1 MPSPRNKNCI
11 DPRRS
16 YSITSLNIV
25 LLVSSSRT
33 LWPSSASDGTLKKQ
47 TNTSRSTVGC
57 LTITVVTKFGI
68 ADLQRR
74 PQPPCQS
81 LAAKNRFCLRV
92 LPAPPSSSPPLSSPP
107 THGRR
112 ASERAS
118 ILICQPVAC
127 VLFNPRPKVIIATIC
142 RSQSRPCCYGP
153 PERPLAPPS
162 LGDFRL
168 WALRLPSLPRCDRRW
183 QSIGLLQFHKNR
195 RKK

>member
-1 MPSPRNKNCI
+1 MFDNNCSDQVWYRRPPETTPTSLPKSCSEESFLPPRPPRPPLP
-11 DPRRS
+11 PRR
-16 YSITSLNIV
+16 
-25 LLVSSSRT
+25 
-33 LWPSSASDGTLKKQ
+33 P
-47 TNTSRSTVGC
+47 
-57 LTITVVTKFGI
+57 F
-68 ADLQRR
+68 
-74 PQPPCQS
+74 
-81 LAAKNRFCLRV
+81 
-92 LPAPPSSSPPLSSPP
+92 PPLRR
-107 THGRR
+107 TGGER

-153 PERPLAPPS
+153 PERPLGPPS